1 LLTEMFH
8 VASGWGARMSYSA
21 YSALRT
27 GDPSYTVSSDED
39 LATMRRQLD
48 ELIAMKADGADIRNP
63 VSILE
68 DTYRFFAEG
77 GIPGCMA
84 GYRFLLITPEGY
96 YRPCAHKPLEHRTQQ
111 ELIDGFSES
120 NRCKGCYVAI
130 RSYCDKSYLTLV
142 KEQVLSRFA

>member
-1 LLTEMFH
+1 MT
-8 VASGWGARMSYSA
+8 ASA
-21 YSALRT
+21 
-27 GDPSYTVSSDED
+27 DTVSWAENTP
-39 LATMRRQLD
+39 ATNKTAVANRVDTRSLCKSARS
-48 ELIAMKADGADIRNP
+48 IAISPACRAFVK
-63 VSILE
+63 
-68 DTYRFFAEG
+68 YRTT
-77 GIPGCMA
+77 PHSLA